1 MFCKTSQL
9 QEFYLADKVNFVQN
23 MDPLHTFLIG
33 LYTACLLYMTFFC
46 LVQLNLLKAYRKQK
60 QNKKNLP
67 PFSADDPNLPD
78 VTVQLPIFNELYVVD
93 RLIDNITKL
102 QYPKEKLQI
111 QVLDDST
118 DETYFQAK
126 RKVEEYQALG
136 FNITHNHRANRQGYK
151 AGALKEGMDS
161 VTGEF
166 IAIFDADFLP
176 EPDFLL
182 KSLPYFHDAKTAV
195 VQSRWTHLNEDY
207 SLLTKLQA
215 FQLNVHFTVE
225 QAGRCEAG
233 HFLQFNGTAGIW
245 RKTAI
250 EDAGGWHSDTLT
262 EDLDLSYRAQL
273 KGWKIKFVE
282 DITCPAE
289 LPADIY
295 GYKSQQFRWM
305 KGGAENSKKLLPVIL
320 KSNLPLKTKFYS
332 SLHLLASS
340 IFLVIFWVALLSVPV
355 LYIMDDLGMKA
366 TFLGF
371 CLLGTLSMLAIFYEA
386 NVMNCHKDEPY
397 LNRLARF
404 AIMFP
409 TFMAVSMGL
418 SFHNSIAVIQGFWGK
433 KSSFVRTPKFSIVNN
448 NHSFSD
454 KSYFT
459 SKMDWKMMIETLILG
474 YFIFAIGLGVL
485 LEYFAFMMFHAML
498 MLGYGINFFYSLRHL
513 SLK

>member
-1 MFCKTSQL
+1 
-9 QEFYLADKVNFVQN
+9 
-23 MDPLHTFLIG
+23 MDLLYTFLIV
-33 LYTACLLYMTFFC
+33 LYTSCLVYMTFFC
-46 LVQLNLLKAYRKQK
+46 LVQLNLLKAYRNQK
-60 QNKKNLP
+60 KNKKPLA
-67 PFSADDPNLPD
+67 PFKADDPALPR
-78 VTVQLPIFNELYVVD
+78 VTIQLPIFNELYVVD
-93 RLIDNITKL
+93 RLIDNITL
-102 QYPKEKLQI
+102 ISYPKDKLQI

-126 RKVEEYQALG
+126 KKVEEYQALG
-136 FNITHNHRANRQGYK
+136 FDIQHLHRANRQGYK
-151 AGALKEGMDS
+151 AGALKAGMEH
-161 VTGEF
+161 VNGEF

-182 KSLPYFHDAKTAV
+182 KALPYFVEPKTAV

-273 KGWKIKFVE
+273 KGWKIRFVE

-305 KGGAENSKKLLPVIL
+305 KGGAENSKKLLPTIL
-320 KSNLPLKTKFYS
+320 RSDLPLKTKFYS

-340 IFLVIFWVALLSVPV
+340 IFLVIFWVGLLSVPV

-371 CLLGTLSMLAIFYEA
+371 CLLGTLSMMAIFYEA
-386 NVMNCHKDEPY
+386 NVMNCHKNESWWK
-397 LNRLARF
+397 RMARF
-404 AIMFP
+404 TIMFP
-409 TFMAVSMGL
+409 IFMAVSMGL
-418 SFHNSIAVIQGFWGK
+418 SFHNSIAVIQGFMGK
-433 KSSFVRTPKFSIVNN
+433 KSSFVRTPKFSIVGNN
-448 NHSFSD
+448 QSFFD
-454 KSYFT
+454 KSYFA
-459 SKMDWKMMIETLILG
+459 SKIDWKVMVES
-474 YFIFAIGLGVL
+474 FIFAYFAFAIGMGFL

-498 MLGYGINFFYSLRHL
+498 LIGYGINFFYSIRHL
-513 SLK
+513 GFK